1 MLKLGFAVVLTLFV
15 FALMPN
21 LAFAEQ
27 SLSWNGKEIKGWVC
41 DGKELKPK
49 FGATSSNTWVFNGRE
64 IHPKSGANSSNTWI
78 FDGKELRPKF
88 GANSSNTWII
98 DGSKARPKFGATSS
112 NTWKVGNAPILVIA
126 GALVLHLY

>member
-1 MLKLGFAVVLTLFV
+1 MPKHIFVVILILFV
-15 FALMPN
+15 SMSMPE

-27 SLSWNGKEIKGWVC
+27 NLSWNGKEIKGWVC

-49 FGATSSNTWVFNGRE
+49 SGATPSNTWVFNGRE
-64 IHPKSGANSSNTWI
+64 IHPKIGATSSNTWM
-78 FDGKELRPKF
+78 FDGKELKPKL

-98 DGSKARPKFGATSS
+98 DGNTAKPKFGATSS